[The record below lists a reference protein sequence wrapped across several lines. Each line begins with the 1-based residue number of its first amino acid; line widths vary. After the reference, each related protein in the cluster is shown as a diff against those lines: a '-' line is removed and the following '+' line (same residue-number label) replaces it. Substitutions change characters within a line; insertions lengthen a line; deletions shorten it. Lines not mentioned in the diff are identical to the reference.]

1 MRRALGLLL
10 ILSTVACSGKKRA
23 SDPPGTPPP
32 PPGVGTAAS
41 LGAGDGEAVE
51 LTPDQLREAALA
63 AAFVRRF
70 ERDHLRRRVLDD
82 AISAEAFTAYLDRL
96 DPEKMFLLASD
107 REALAADAKRIDDAI
122 HAGDLSL
129 AHAAAARYR
138 ERVAVVEKMVAELL
152 AGPLDHDDAEAVE
165 LDDKKLAAAQTDA
178 ELRER
183 WRQRLEL
190 ELLDRTAA
198 PLKPAKGA
206 PPLAPLPEREA
217 KAVAAMAT
225 AYAGRFARL
234 KTARPIDESADLLNA
249 VASVYDPHTEYLP
262 PSDKANFDIAMT
274 GSLEGIG
281 AVLREKDHY
290 VEVAEL
296 VAGGAAWRQGQLA
309 AGDLILAVT
318 PDGRDTVDIADMNI
332 DDVVKM
338 IRGPKDTKVT
348 LKVKKESGADETIAI
363 TRDVVVIEAAY
374 ARGAV
379 LGGKGL
385 PKLGYVYLPGF
396 YGGQGRDAAADVRAL
411 LVRLQAKDVAG
422 VILDL
427 RGNGGGLLDDAVELT
442 GLFVDQGPVVQVAD
456 GAGDREVL
464 TDDAPGTVFDRPVVV
479 LVDRF
484 SASASEIVA
493 GALQDYR
500 RAVIVGTS
508 PTHGKGTVQSLVNLD
523 RDAGGRLQL
532 GSLKL
537 TIQQFYRINGAS
549 TQLDGVSPDIA
560 LPDPTAYVDTREGSL
575 PHAIAASKIDP
586 APHDDWA
593 ARWELAALRK
603 ASASRVAKQPLFAKI
618 DASVAL
624 LKARRAETQV
634 PLARAAWEA
643 RRAKQVAAAEAVE
656 LDFTKIPASLK
667 VELLDPP
674 PAPAPGARV
683 DDRMAKWG
691 DGLARDPWLAETARV
706 LADMTRP

>member
-32 PPGVGTAAS
+32 PPPSGDLAVAA
-41 LGAGDGEAVE
+41 DREAAA

-70 ERDHLRRRVLDD
+70 ERDHLRHRVLDD

-107 REALAADAKRIDDAI
+107 REALAAHAKEIDDAI
-122 HAGDLSL
+122 HGGDLAF
-129 AHAAAARYR
+129 AHEAAARYR
-138 ERVAVVEKMVAELL
+138 ARVAVVEQMVTELL
-152 AGPLDHDDAEAVE
+152 AGPIDHDDQESVE

-190 ELLDRTAA
+190 ELLDRTAT
-198 PLKPAKGA
+198 PLKPAKDA
-206 PPLAPLPEREA
+206 PAPAPLAEREA
-217 KAVAAMAT
+217 KAIAAMTT

-296 VAGGAAWRQGQLA
+296 VAGGAAWRQGQLT

-338 IRGPKDTKVT
+338 IRGPKGTKIR
-348 LKVKKESGADETIAI
+348 LKVKKDSGADETIDI
-363 TRDVVVIEAAY
+363 TRDKVVIEAAY

-396 YGGQGRDAAADVRAL
+396 YGGQGRDAAADVREL

-422 VILDL
+422 VVLDL

-493 GALQDYR
+493 GALQDYQ

-586 APHDDWA
+586 APHADWT

-603 ASASRVAKQPLFAKI
+603 ASAARVAKQPLFAKV

-624 LKARRAETQV
+624 WKARRTETLV

-643 RRAKQVAAAEAVE
+643 RRAQQAAAVDAVE
-656 LDFTKIPASLK
+656 LDLAKITPALK

-674 PAPAPGARV
+674 PAPAPGERV
-683 DDRMAKWG
+683 DDRLTKWG
-691 DGLARDPWLAETARV
+691 DGLARDPWLTEGARV
-706 LADMTRP
+706 LADMTR

>member
-1 MRRALGLLL
+1 MRRALALLV

-32 PPGVGTAAS
+32 PPPSVGAAVD
-41 LGAGDGEAVE
+41 DGEVTPAE
-51 LTPDQLREAALA
+51 LSADQLREAALA

-70 ERDHLRRRVLDD
+70 ERDHLRRQVLDD
-82 AISAEAFTAYLDRL
+82 AISAEAFAAYLDRL
-96 DPEKMFLLASD
+96 DPEKMFFLASD
-107 REALAADAKRIDDAI
+107 REALAVDAKRIDDAI
-122 HAGDLSL
+122 RSGDLTI
-129 AHAAAARYR
+129 AHTAAARYR
-138 ERVAVVEKMVAELL
+138 ERVTVVEKMVAELL
-152 AGPLDHDDAEAVE
+152 AGPFDHDDQEAVE

-190 ELLDRTAA
+190 ELLERTAA
-198 PLKPAKGA
+198 PLKPAKGTPA
-206 PPLAPLPEREA
+206 PAPLAERQA
-217 KAVAAMAT
+217 KAITAMAT

-234 KTARPIDESADLLNA
+234 KAGRPIEESADLLNA
-249 VASVYDPHTEYLP
+249 VAHVFDPHTEYLP

-318 PDGRDTVDIADMNI
+318 PEGKDAVDVADMHI

-338 IRGPKDTKVT
+338 IRGPKGTTVQ
-348 LKVKKESGADETIAI
+348 LKVKKDSGVDQTIAI
-363 TRDVVVIEAAY
+363 TRDVVVIEASY

-385 PKLGYVYLPGF
+385 PRLGYVYLPSF
-396 YGGQGRDAAADVRAL
+396 YGGQGRAAAADVRAL
-411 LVRLQAKDVAG
+411 LARLQSKDIAG

-442 GLFVDQGPVVQVAD
+442 GLFVDRGPVVQVAD
-456 GAGDREVL
+456 GAGDHEVL
-464 TDDAPGTVFDRPVVV
+464 DDDEPGIAFDRPVVV
-479 LVDRF
+479 MVDRF

-493 GALQDYR
+493 GALQDYQ

-575 PHAIAASKIDP
+575 PHAIAASKIAA
-586 APHDDWA
+586 APHADWPA
-593 ARWELAALRK
+593 TWDLAALRQ
-603 ASASRVAKQPLFAKI
+603 ASAGRVAKQPLFAKVA
-618 DASVAL
+618 ASVAL
-624 LKARRAETQV
+624 WKARRAETLV
-634 PLARAAWEA
+634 PLARADWEA
-643 RRAKQVAAAEAVE
+643 RRAKQFAAATAVE
-656 LDFTKIPASLK
+656 FDLTKAAPGLK

-674 PAPAPGARV
+674 PAPAPGERV
-683 DDRMAKWG
+683 DDRLTKWG
-691 DGLARDPWLAETARV
+691 DGLARDPWLAEGAHI
-706 LADMTRP
+706 LADMTR